1 MAQPI
6 IKKQDL
12 LQSRPEPIYIN
23 TNPMMRL
30 NVYENDGFDQPVK
43 NPTFVLANSTVVL
56 KDLDADD
63 SVEIGT
69 VTTAETPVSNGV
81 QISFPLNTK
90 VGGVLNA
97 LSRYVAEVY
106 FDFNGETVMEPFF
119 FNVVK
124 TSNVYGGSS

>member
-81 QISFPLNTK
+81 QISFPLKSLMFLKKLTYVKPITK
-90 VGGVLNA
+90 THLITQFLNC
-97 LSRYVAEVY
+97 
-106 FDFNGETVMEPFF
+106 
-119 FNVVK
+119 
-124 TSNVYGGSS
+124 